1 MSYWDKK
8 MKKIKVEIFA
18 EAYQKIE
25 NISFQEKDKE
35 YSKFILTEDDIESDI
50 IEFIKQNRKQIIKDF
65 LFEMQGKVNINFS
78 GRKQTKKYSLCKVFN
93 EDLYFDGVVGIIED
107 EFDVNLFD
115 YIYLGG
121 KDIMD
126 KYQIENLNFEIR
138 LQIRS
143 KFDTEKPYFL
153 ATMLLR
159 KEIKLDN
166 LVLSTEE
173 EIYDYML
180 LFWYKTKL
188 LAAYEKGFYKTYR
201 RFEKNGNR
209 LRGSINISQ
218 HIKLNIGQNNGKIA
232 HIYRE
237 NTINNYLNHLII
249 VTYEYL
255 KKKYPELVEQNLD
268 NDLNIR
274 CILEGIRNEIG
285 YNPMGIQFLIKNNQK
300 TISHPYFIEYEDL
313 REICLKIL
321 REEALSIWEAGKE
334 RTKSI
339 LFYIPDLWEL
349 YLEDI
354 LKSDKEI
361 EKDIYT
367 QGEIPKSDEQ
377 AEKEQ
382 LKIFGEYNEKENENF
397 TKTIYPDFI
406 FFDKENPYFILDA
419 KFKEGWKKSIKGKI
433 PDFGLDDYDKCI
445 RDMNSIHAHA
455 TGVIFP
461 ANIEQGDDVNYLD
474 LKKLQHSISKY
485 NQLDCFYTI
494 PVYIPNTEGS
504 LAYNTSHN
512 YLDWK
517 KEFDSNVSIA
527 LEKIKKIIILEK
539 KYAED
544 YRRHMSEFN
553 ILREDIRN

>member
-1 MSYWDKK
+1 

-18 EAYQKIE
+18 EAYE
-25 NISFQEKDKE
+25 EIS
-35 YSKFILTEDDIESDI
+35 
-50 IEFIKQNRKQIIKDF
+50 
-65 LFEMQGKVNINFS
+65 KVNISNNDLESHIEEFINENKVLIVKNFLS
-78 GRKQTKKYSLCKVFN
+78 KIPTEKQVNTSKELKDAKGAYSFITNFN
-93 EDLYFDGVVGIIED
+93 GKEYFGGVVGIIED
-107 EFDVNLFD
+107 VFEINLSD
-115 YIYLGG
+115 NTYSDG
-121 KDIMD
+121 KDIED

-159 KEIKLDN
+159 NKIELND
-166 LVLSTEE
+166 LVFGNEE
-173 EIYDYML
+173 DIYDYLL
-180 LFWYKTKL
+180 LFWYKTKIL
-188 LAAYEKGFYKTYR
+188 EAYQKGFYKTYR
-201 RFEKNGNR
+201 RFEENGYR

-255 KKKYPELVEQNLD
+255 KKKYPELVEQNID
-268 NDLNIR
+268 NVVNVKS
-274 CILEGIRNEIG
+274 ILESIRNEIG
-285 YNPMGIQFLIKNNQK
+285 YNPMEIQFLIKNNLK
-300 TISHPYFIEYEDL
+300 PIAHPYFLEYEDL

-354 LKSDKEI
+354 LKQDKEL
-361 EKDIYT
+361 KNDVYT
-367 QGEIPKSDEQ
+367 QGKTPESD
-377 AEKEQ
+377 KQ
-382 LKIFGEYNEKENENF
+382 LKIFGEYNKTENKNF
-397 TKTIYPDFI
+397 KKNIYPDFI
-406 FFDKENPYFILDA
+406 FFDEESPYFILDA
-419 KFKEGWKKSIKGKI
+419 KFKGRWKESIEGEI
-433 PDFGLDDYDKCI
+433 PDFCLDDYNKCI
-445 RDMNSIHAHA
+445 RDMNSINAHA

-461 ANIEQGDDVNYLD
+461 TNIEQGNDVKYSD

-485 NQLDCFYTI
+485 NQQDCFYTI
-494 PVYIPNTEGS
+494 PVYIPDTKNNLDEVGILS
-504 LAYNTSHN
+504 

-517 KEFDSNVSIA
+517 KEFDSNVSTT
-527 LEKIKKIIILEK
+527 LKIIKGIITVEK
-539 KYAED
+539 KYSED
-544 YRRHMSEFN
+544 FKRHISKYN
-553 ILREDIRN
+553 ILRENIGN

>member
-1 MSYWDKK
+1 
-8 MKKIKVEIFA
+8 MKKIKVSIFA
-18 EAYQKIE
+18 EAYEEISKV
-25 NISFQEKDKE
+25 NISNNDLEPH
-35 YSKFILTEDDIESDI
+35 IE
-50 IEFIKQNRKQIIKDF
+50 EFINENKVLIIKNF
-65 LFEMQGKVNINFS
+65 LSEMKEGVNINFS
-78 GRKQTKKYSLCKVFN
+78 GRK
-93 EDLYFDGVVGIIED
+93 EDKRKGAYPLFKEYEGNLRFDGVVGMIESILEVELSD
-107 EFDVNLFD
+107 EAYKHGSSIRENHEIQKLNLD
-115 YIYLGG
+115 
-121 KDIMD
+121 
-126 KYQIENLNFEIR
+126 IR

-159 KEIKLDN
+159 KEIRLDDN

-201 RFEKNGNR
+201 RFEENGYR

-218 HIKLNIGQNNGKIA
+218 HIKLNIVQNNGKIA

-255 KKKYPELVEQNLD
+255 KKKYPELVEKNID

-285 YNPMGIQFLIKNNQK
+285 YNTMGIQFLIKNNQK

-321 REEALSIWEAGKE
+321 REEALSIWEVGKE

-354 LKSDKEI
+354 LKLDKELD
-361 EKDIYT
+361 KDVYT
-367 QGEIPKSDEQ
+367 QGKTPESD
-377 AEKEQ
+377 EQ
-382 LKIFGEYNEKENENF
+382 LKIFGEYNKTEDKNF
-397 TKTIYPDFI
+397 KKNIYPDFI
-406 FFDKENPYFILDA
+406 FFDEENPYFILDA
-419 KFKEGWKKSIKGKI
+419 KFKGRWKESIEGEI
-433 PDFGLDDYDKCI
+433 PDFCLDDYNKCI
-445 RDMNSIHAHA
+445 RDMNSINAHA

-461 ANIEQGDDVNYLD
+461 ANIEQGNDVKYSD

-485 NQLDCFYTI
+485 NQQDCFYTI
-494 PVYIPNTEGS
+494 PVYIPDTKNNLDEVGILT
-504 LAYNTSHN
+504 
-512 YLDWK
+512 YLDWR
-517 KEFDSNVSIA
+517 KEFDLNVSNV
-527 LEKIKKIIILEK
+527 LKIIKEIINVEK

-544 YRRHMSEFN
+544 FKRYISKFN
-553 ILREDIRN
+553 ISRENIGN

>member
-1 MSYWDKK
+1 
-8 MKKIKVEIFA
+8 MKKIKVSIFA
-18 EAYQKIE
+18 EAYE
-25 NISFQEKDKE
+25 EIS
-35 YSKFILTEDDIESDI
+35 
-50 IEFIKQNRKQIIKDF
+50 
-65 LFEMQGKVNINFS
+65 KVNISNNDLEQNIEKFINANKVLIVKNFLS
-78 GRKQTKKYSLCKVFN
+78 KIPTDKQVNTSKESKDAKGVYSFITNFN
-93 EDLYFDGVVGIIED
+93 GKEYFGGVVGIIED
-107 EFDVNLFD
+107 VFEINLFD
-115 YIYLGG
+115 DTYSDG
-121 KDIMD
+121 KGIVD

-159 KEIKLDN
+159 NKIELND
-166 LVLSTEE
+166 LVFSNEE
-173 EIYDYML
+173 DIYDYLL
-180 LFWYKTKL
+180 LFWYKTKIL
-188 LAAYEKGFYKTYR
+188 EAYQKGFYKTYK
-201 RFEKNGNR
+201 RFEENGYR

-255 KKKYPELVEQNLD
+255 KKKYPELVEQNID

-285 YNPMGIQFLIKNNQK
+285 YNTMGIQCLIKNNQK

-354 LKSDKEI
+354 LKQDKEL
-361 EKDIYT
+361 KNDVYT
-367 QGEIPKSDEQ
+367 QGETPESD
-377 AEKEQ
+377 KQ
-382 LKIFGEYNEKENENF
+382 LKIFGEYNKTEYKNF
-397 TKTIYPDFI
+397 KKNIYPDFI
-406 FFDKENPYFILDA
+406 FFDEESPYFILDA
-419 KFKEGWKKSIKGKI
+419 KFKGRWKESIEGEI
-433 PDFGLDDYDKCI
+433 PDFCLDDYNKCI
-445 RDMNSIHAHA
+445 RDMNSINAHA

-461 ANIEQGDDVNYLD
+461 ANIEQGNDVKYSD

-485 NQLDCFYTI
+485 NQQDCFYTI
-494 PVYIPNTEGS
+494 PVYIPDTKNNLDEVGILS
-504 LAYNTSHN
+504 

-517 KEFDSNVSIA
+517 KEFDSNVSTT
-527 LEKIKKIIILEK
+527 LKIIKEIITVEK
-539 KYAED
+539 KYSED
-544 YRRHMSEFN
+544 FKRHISKYN
-553 ILREDIRN
+553 ILRENIGN

>member
-1 MSYWDKK
+1 
-8 MKKIKVEIFA
+8 MKKIKVSIFA
-18 EAYQKIE
+18 EAYE
-25 NISFQEKDKE
+25 EIS
-35 YSKFILTEDDIESDI
+35 
-50 IEFIKQNRKQIIKDF
+50 
-65 LFEMQGKVNINFS
+65 KVNISNNDLEQHIEKFINANKVLIVKNFLS
-78 GRKQTKKYSLCKVFN
+78 KIPTKKQVNTSKELKDAKGAYSFITNFN
-93 EDLYFDGVVGIIED
+93 GKEYFGGVVGIIED
-107 EFDVNLFD
+107 VFEINLSENT
-115 YIYLGG
+115 YEGG
-121 KDIMD
+121 KDIED

-159 KEIKLDN
+159 NKIELND
-166 LVLSTEE
+166 LVFSNEE
-173 EIYDYML
+173 DIYDYLL
-180 LFWYKTKL
+180 LFWYKIKIL
-188 LAAYEKGFYKTYR
+188 EAYQKGFYKTYR
-201 RFEKNGNR
+201 RFEENGYR

-255 KKKYPELVEQNLD
+255 KKKYPELVEQNID

-285 YNPMGIQFLIKNNQK
+285 YNTKGIQFLIKNNQK

-354 LKSDKEI
+354 LKQDKEL
-361 EKDIYT
+361 KNDVYT
-367 QGEIPKSDEQ
+367 QGETPEFDK
-377 AEKEQ
+377 Q
-382 LKIFGEYNEKENENF
+382 LKIFGEYNKTENKNF
-397 TKTIYPDFI
+397 KKNIYPDFI
-406 FFDKENPYFILDA
+406 FFDEKSPYFILDA
-419 KFKEGWKKSIKGKI
+419 KFKGRWKESIEGKI
-433 PDFGLDDYDKCI
+433 PDFCLDDYNKCI
-445 RDMNSIHAHA
+445 RDMNSINAHA

-461 ANIEQGDDVNYLD
+461 ANIEQGNDVKYSD

-485 NQLDCFYTI
+485 NQQDCFYTI
-494 PVYIPNTEGS
+494 PVYIPDTKNNLDEIGILS
-504 LAYNTSHN
+504 

-517 KEFDSNVSIA
+517 KGFDSNVSTA
-527 LEKIKKIIILEK
+527 LKIIKEIITVEK
-539 KYAED
+539 KYSED
-544 YRRHMSEFN
+544 FKRHISKYN
-553 ILREDIRN
+553 ILRENIGN

>member
-1 MSYWDKK
+1 
-8 MKKIKVEIFA
+8 MKKIKVSIFA
-18 EAYQKIE
+18 EAYEEISKV
-25 NISFQEKDKE
+25 NISNNDLEPH
-35 YSKFILTEDDIESDI
+35 IE
-50 IEFIKQNRKQIIKDF
+50 EFINENKVLIVKNF
-65 LFEMQGKVNINFS
+65 LSEMKEGVNINFS
-78 GRKQTKKYSLCKVFN
+78 GRK
-93 EDLYFDGVVGIIED
+93 EDKRKGAYPLFKEYEGNLRFDGVVGMIESILEVELSD
-107 EFDVNLFD
+107 EAYKHGSSIRENHEIQKLNLD
-115 YIYLGG
+115 
-121 KDIMD
+121 
-126 KYQIENLNFEIR
+126 IR

-143 KFDTEKPYFL
+143 QFDTEKPYFL

-159 KEIKLDN
+159 KEIELDN

-180 LFWYKTKL
+180 LFWYKIKL
-188 LAAYEKGFYKTYR
+188 LEAYEKGFYKTYR
-201 RFEKNGNR
+201 RFEENGYR

-255 KKKYPELVEQNLD
+255 KKKYPELVEQNID

-285 YNPMGIQFLIKNNQK
+285 YNTMGIQFLIKNNQK

-321 REEALSIWEAGKE
+321 REEALSIWEVGKE

-354 LKSDKEI
+354 LKQDKEL
-361 EKDIYT
+361 KNDVYT
-367 QGEIPKSDEQ
+367 QGETPESD
-377 AEKEQ
+377 KQ
-382 LKIFGEYNEKENENF
+382 LKIFGEYNKTDNKNF
-397 TKTIYPDFI
+397 KKNIYPDFI
-406 FFDKENPYFILDA
+406 FFDEETPYFILDA

-433 PDFGLDDYDKCI
+433 PDFGLEDYSKCI
-445 RDMNSIHAHA
+445 RDMNSINAHA

-461 ANIEQGDDVNYLD
+461 ANIEKGDDINYSD

-485 NQLDCFYTI
+485 NQWDCFYTI
-494 PVYIPNTEGS
+494 PVYIPDTKNNLDEVGILT
-504 LAYNTSHN
+504 
-512 YLDWK
+512 YLDWR
-517 KEFDSNVSIA
+517 KEFDLNVSNA
-527 LEKIKKIIILEK
+527 LKIIKEIINVEK
-539 KYAED
+539 KYSGD
-544 YRRHMSEFN
+544 FRKHMSKFD
-553 ILREDIRN
+553 ILRKYIGN

>member
-1 MSYWDKK
+1 

-25 NISFQEKDKE
+25 NIPFQEKDKE
-35 YSKFILTEDDIESDI
+35 YSKFILIEDDIESDI
-50 IEFIKQNRKQIIKDF
+50 IEFIKQNHKPIIKNF
-65 LFEMQGKVNINFS
+65 LSKIPTEKQVNTAKELKDAKGAYSFITNFNGK
-78 GRKQTKKYSLCKVFN
+78 
-93 EDLYFDGVVGIIED
+93 EYFGGVVGIIED
-107 EFDVNLFD
+107 VFEINLSEST
-115 YIYLGG
+115 YEGG
-121 KDIMD
+121 KDIED
-126 KYQIENLNFEIR
+126 KYQIKNLNFEIR

-159 KEIKLDN
+159 NKIELND
-166 LVLSTEE
+166 LVFSNEE
-173 EIYDYML
+173 DIYDYLL
-180 LFWYKTKL
+180 LFWYKTKIL
-188 LAAYEKGFYKTYR
+188 EAYQKGFYKTYR
-201 RFEKNGNR
+201 RFEENGCR

-255 KKKYPELVEQNLD
+255 KKKYPELIEQNID
-268 NDLNIR
+268 NDLNVR

-300 TISHPYFIEYEDL
+300 TISHPYFIEYENL

-354 LKSDKEI
+354 LRQDKEL
-361 EKDIYT
+361 KNDVYT
-367 QGEIPKSDEQ
+367 QGETPESD
-377 AEKEQ
+377 KQ
-382 LKIFGEYNEKENENF
+382 LKIFGEYNETENKKFKKE
-397 TKTIYPDFI
+397 IYPDFI
-406 FFDKENPYFILDA
+406 FFDGENPYFILDA
-419 KFKEGWKKSIKGKI
+419 KFKEGWKESIKGEI
-433 PDFGLDDYDKCI
+433 PDFCLDDYDKCI
-445 RDMNSIHAHA
+445 RDMNSINAHA

-461 ANIEQGDDVNYLD
+461 ANIERGDDVINYSD
-474 LKKLQHSISKY
+474 LKKLQHSISRY
-485 NQLDCFYTI
+485 NQWDCFYTI
-494 PVYIPNTEGS
+494 PVYIPDTKNNLDEVGILS
-504 LAYNTSHN
+504 

-517 KEFDSNVSIA
+517 KKFDSNVSTS
-527 LEKIKKIIILEK
+527 LKIIKEIINVEK
-539 KYAED
+539 KYSGD
-544 YRRHMSEFN
+544 FRKHMSKFD
-553 ILREDIRN
+553 ILRKNIGN

>member
-1 MSYWDKK
+1 
-8 MKKIKVEIFA
+8 MKKIKISIFA
-18 EAYQKIE
+18 GAYEEISKV
-25 NISFQEKDKE
+25 NISNNDLEPLID
-35 YSKFILTEDDIESDI
+35 
-50 IEFIKQNRKQIIKDF
+50 EFINENKVLIVKNF
-65 LFEMQGKVNINFS
+65 LSEMKEGVKINFS
-78 GRKQTKKYSLCKVFN
+78 GRK
-93 EDLYFDGVVGIIED
+93 EDKRKGAYPLFKEYEGNLRFDGVVGVIESILEVELSD
-107 EFDVNLFD
+107 EAYKHGSSIRENHEIQKLNLD
-115 YIYLGG
+115 
-121 KDIMD
+121 
-126 KYQIENLNFEIR
+126 IR

-159 KEIKLDN
+159 NKIELND
-166 LVLSTEE
+166 LVFSNEE
-173 EIYDYML
+173 DIYDYLL

-201 RFEKNGNR
+201 RFEENGYR

-255 KKKYPELVEQNLD
+255 KKKYPELIEQNID

-361 EKDIYT
+361 EKDVYT

-377 AEKEQ
+377 LEKEQ
-382 LKIFGEYNEKENENF
+382 LQIFGNYNETENEKF
-397 TKTIYPDFI
+397 TKAIYPDFI

-433 PDFGLDDYDKCI
+433 PDFGLEDYSKCI
-445 RDMNSIHAHA
+445 RDMNSINAHA

-461 ANIEQGDDVNYLD
+461 VNIEQGDDINYSD

-485 NQLDCFYTI
+485 NQWDCFYTI
-494 PVYIPNTEGS
+494 PVYIPDTKNNLDEIGILT
-504 LAYNTSHN
+504 
-512 YLDWK
+512 YLDWR
-517 KEFDSNVSIA
+517 KEFDLNVSNA
-527 LEKIKKIIILEK
+527 LKIIKEIINVEK
-539 KYAED
+539 KYSGD
-544 YRRHMSEFN
+544 FRKHMSKFD
-553 ILREDIRN
+553 ILRKYIGN

>member
-1 MSYWDKK
+1 
-8 MKKIKVEIFA
+8 MKKIKVSIFA
-18 EAYQKIE
+18 EAYE
-25 NISFQEKDKE
+25 EIS
-35 YSKFILTEDDIESDI
+35 
-50 IEFIKQNRKQIIKDF
+50 
-65 LFEMQGKVNINFS
+65 KVNISNNDLEQHIEKFINANKVLIVKNFLS
-78 GRKQTKKYSLCKVFN
+78 KIPTKKQVNTSKELKDAKGAYSFITNFN
-93 EDLYFDGVVGIIED
+93 GKEYFGGVVGIIED
-107 EFDVNLFD
+107 VFEINLSEN
-115 YIYLGG
+115 IYEGG
-121 KDIMD
+121 KDIED

-159 KEIKLDN
+159 NKIELND
-166 LVLSTEE
+166 LVFSNEE
-173 EIYDYML
+173 DIYDYLL
-180 LFWYKTKL
+180 LFWYKIKIL
-188 LAAYEKGFYKTYR
+188 EAYQKGFYKTYR
-201 RFEKNGNR
+201 RFEENGYR

-255 KKKYPELVEQNLD
+255 KKKYPELVEQNID

-285 YNPMGIQFLIKNNQK
+285 YNTKGIQFLIKNNQK

-321 REEALSIWEAGKE
+321 REEALSIWETGKE

-354 LKSDKEI
+354 LKQDKEL
-361 EKDIYT
+361 KNDVYT
-367 QGEIPKSDEQ
+367 QGETPESD
-377 AEKEQ
+377 KQ
-382 LKIFGEYNEKENENF
+382 LKIFGEYNKTENKNF
-397 TKTIYPDFI
+397 KKNIYPDFI
-406 FFDKENPYFILDA
+406 FFDEKSPYFILDA
-419 KFKEGWKKSIKGKI
+419 KFKGRWKESIKGEI
-433 PDFGLDDYDKCI
+433 PDFCLDDYNKCI
-445 RDMNSIHAHA
+445 RDMNSINAHA

-461 ANIEQGDDVNYLD
+461 ANIEQGNDVKYSD

-485 NQLDCFYTI
+485 NQQDCFYTI
-494 PVYIPNTEGS
+494 PVYIPDTKNNLDEIGILS
-504 LAYNTSHN
+504 

-517 KEFDSNVSIA
+517 KGFDSNVSTA
-527 LEKIKKIIILEK
+527 LKIIKEIITVEK
-539 KYAED
+539 KYSED
-544 YRRHMSEFN
+544 FKRYISKYN
-553 ILREDIRN
+553 ILRENIGN

>member
-1 MSYWDKK
+1 

-18 EAYQKIE
+18 EAYE
-25 NISFQEKDKE
+25 EIS
-35 YSKFILTEDDIESDI
+35 
-50 IEFIKQNRKQIIKDF
+50 
-65 LFEMQGKVNINFS
+65 KVNISNNDLESHIEEFINENKVLIVKNFLS
-78 GRKQTKKYSLCKVFN
+78 KIPTEKQVNTSKELKDAKGAYSFITNFN
-93 EDLYFDGVVGIIED
+93 GKEYFGGVVGIIED
-107 EFDVNLFD
+107 VFEINLSD
-115 YIYLGG
+115 NTYSDG
-121 KDIMD
+121 KDIED

-159 KEIKLDN
+159 NKIELND
-166 LVLSTEE
+166 LVFGNEE
-173 EIYDYML
+173 DIYDYLL
-180 LFWYKTKL
+180 LFWYKTKIL
-188 LAAYEKGFYKTYR
+188 EAYQKGFYKTYR
-201 RFEKNGNR
+201 RFEENGYR

-255 KKKYPELVEQNLD
+255 KKKYPELVEQNID

-285 YNPMGIQFLIKNNQK
+285 YNTMGIQFLIKNNQK

-321 REEALSIWEAGKE
+321 REEALSIWEVGKE

-354 LKSDKEI
+354 LKQDKEL
-361 EKDIYT
+361 KNDVYT
-367 QGEIPKSDEQ
+367 QGKTPESD
-377 AEKEQ
+377 KQ
-382 LKIFGEYNEKENENF
+382 LKIFGEYNKTENKNF
-397 TKTIYPDFI
+397 KKNIYPDFI
-406 FFDKENPYFILDA
+406 FFDEESPYFILDA
-419 KFKEGWKKSIKGKI
+419 KFKGRWKESIEGEI
-433 PDFGLDDYDKCI
+433 PDFCLDDYNKCI
-445 RDMNSIHAHA
+445 RDMNSINAHA

-461 ANIEQGDDVNYLD
+461 TNIEQGNDVKYSD
-474 LKKLQHSISKY
+474 LKKLQHSISKC
-485 NQLDCFYTI
+485 NQQDCFYTI
-494 PVYIPNTEGS
+494 PVYIPDTKNNLDEVGILS
-504 LAYNTSHN
+504 

-517 KEFDSNVSIA
+517 KEFDSNVSTT
-527 LEKIKKIIILEK
+527 LKIIKGIITVEK
-539 KYAED
+539 KYSED
-544 YRRHMSEFN
+544 FKRHISKYN
-553 ILREDIRN
+553 ILRENIGN

>member
-1 MSYWDKK
+1 

-18 EAYQKIE
+18 EAYE
-25 NISFQEKDKE
+25 EIS
-35 YSKFILTEDDIESDI
+35 
-50 IEFIKQNRKQIIKDF
+50 
-65 LFEMQGKVNINFS
+65 KVNISNNDLEPHIEEFINENKVLIVKNFLS
-78 GRKQTKKYSLCKVFN
+78 KIPTEKQVNTSKELKDAKGAYSFITNFN
-93 EDLYFDGVVGIIED
+93 GKEYFGGVVGIIED
-107 EFDVNLFD
+107 VFEINLSD
-115 YIYLGG
+115 NTYSDG
-121 KDIMD
+121 KNIED

-159 KEIKLDN
+159 NKIELND
-166 LVLSTEE
+166 LVFGNEE
-173 EIYDYML
+173 DIYDYLL
-180 LFWYKTKL
+180 LFWYKTKIL
-188 LAAYEKGFYKTYR
+188 EAYQKGFYKTYR
-201 RFEKNGNR
+201 RFEENGYR

-255 KKKYPELVEQNLD
+255 KKKYPELVEQNID

-285 YNPMGIQFLIKNNQK
+285 YNTMGIQFLIKNNQK

-313 REICLKIL
+313 RKICLKIL
-321 REEALSIWEAGKE
+321 REEALSIWEVGKE

-354 LKSDKEI
+354 LKQDKEL
-361 EKDIYT
+361 KNDVYT
-367 QGEIPKSDEQ
+367 QGETPESGK
-377 AEKEQ
+377 Q
-382 LKIFGEYNEKENENF
+382 LKIFGEYNKTENKNF
-397 TKTIYPDFI
+397 KKNIYPDFI
-406 FFDKENPYFILDA
+406 FFDEESPYFILDA
-419 KFKEGWKKSIKGKI
+419 KFKGRWKESIEGEI
-433 PDFGLDDYDKCI
+433 PDFCLDDYNKCI
-445 RDMNSIHAHA
+445 RDMNSINAHA

-461 ANIEQGDDVNYLD
+461 ANIEQGNDVKYSD

-485 NQLDCFYTI
+485 NQQDCFYTI
-494 PVYIPNTEGS
+494 PVYIPDTKNNLDEVGILS
-504 LAYNTSHN
+504 

-517 KEFDSNVSIA
+517 KEFDSNVSTT
-527 LEKIKKIIILEK
+527 LKIIKEIITVEK
-539 KYAED
+539 KYSED
-544 YRRHMSEFN
+544 FKRHISKYN
-553 ILREDIRN
+553 ILRENIGN

>member
-1 MSYWDKK
+1 
-8 MKKIKVEIFA
+8 MKKIKVSIFA
-18 EAYQKIE
+18 EAYE
-25 NISFQEKDKE
+25 EIS
-35 YSKFILTEDDIESDI
+35 
-50 IEFIKQNRKQIIKDF
+50 
-65 LFEMQGKVNINFS
+65 KVNISNNDLEQHIEKFINANKVLIVKNFLS
-78 GRKQTKKYSLCKVFN
+78 KIPTEKQVNTSKELKDAKGAYSFITNFN
-93 EDLYFDGVVGIIED
+93 GKEYFGGVVGIIED
-107 EFDVNLFD
+107 VFEINLSD
-115 YIYLGG
+115 NTYSDG
-121 KDIMD
+121 KDIED

-159 KEIKLDN
+159 NKIELND
-166 LVLSTEE
+166 LVFSNEE
-173 EIYDYML
+173 DIYDYLL
-180 LFWYKTKL
+180 LFWYKTKIL
-188 LAAYEKGFYKTYR
+188 EAYQKGFYKTYR
-201 RFEKNGNR
+201 RFEENGYR

-255 KKKYPELVEQNLD
+255 KKKYPELVEQNID

-285 YNPMGIQFLIKNNQK
+285 YNTMGIQFLIKNNQK

-321 REEALSIWEAGKE
+321 REEALSIWEASKE

-354 LKSDKEI
+354 LKQDKEL
-361 EKDIYT
+361 KNDVYT
-367 QGEIPKSDEQ
+367 QGETPESD
-377 AEKEQ
+377 KQ
-382 LKIFGEYNEKENENF
+382 LKIFGEYNKTENKNF
-397 TKTIYPDFI
+397 KKNIYPDFI
-406 FFDKENPYFILDA
+406 FFDEESPYFILDA
-419 KFKEGWKKSIKGKI
+419 KFKGRWKESIEGEI
-433 PDFGLDDYDKCI
+433 PDFCLDDYNKCI
-445 RDMNSIHAHA
+445 RDMNSINAHA

-461 ANIEQGDDVNYLD
+461 ANIEQGNDVKYSD

-485 NQLDCFYTI
+485 NQQDCFYTI
-494 PVYIPNTEGS
+494 PVYIPDTKNNLDEVGILS
-504 LAYNTSHN
+504 

-517 KEFDSNVSIA
+517 KEFDSNVSTT
-527 LEKIKKIIILEK
+527 LKIIKEIITVEK
-539 KYAED
+539 KYSED
-544 YRRHMSEFN
+544 FKRHISKYN
-553 ILREDIRN
+553 ILRENIGN

>member
-1 MSYWDKK
+1 
-8 MKKIKVEIFA
+8 MKKFKVEIFA

-25 NISFQEKDKE
+25 NIPFQEKDKE
-35 YSKFILTEDDIESDI
+35 YSKFILTEDGIESDI
-50 IEFIKQNRKQIIKDF
+50 IEFIKQNRKAIIKNF
-65 LFEMQGKVNINFS
+65 LFKMQKKEKINFN
-78 GRKQTKKYSLCKVFN
+78 GRKQNKKYSLCKVFN
-93 EDLYFDGVVGIIED
+93 EDIYFDGVVGIIED

-115 YIYLGG
+115 DTYSDG
-121 KDIMD
+121 KGIVD
-126 KYQIENLNFEIR
+126 KYQVENLNFEIR

-166 LVLSTEE
+166 LVFSTEE

-201 RFEKNGNR
+201 RFEENGYR
-209 LRGSINISQ
+209 LRGSINISK

-255 KKKYPELVEQNLD
+255 KKKYPELIEQNID

-274 CILEGIRNEIG
+274 CILEGIRNKIG

-367 QGEIPKSDEQ
+367 QGRIPESD
-377 AEKEQ
+377 EQ
-382 LKIFGEYNEKENENF
+382 LKIFGEYNETEKKIFKKN
-397 TKTIYPDFI
+397 IYPDFI
-406 FFDKENPYFILDA
+406 FFDKEDPYLILDA
-419 KFKEGWKKSIKGKI
+419 KFKKEWKESIKGEF
-433 PDFGLDDYDKCI
+433 PDFSLDDYTKCI
-445 RDMNSIHAHA
+445 RDMNSINAHA

-461 ANIEQGDDVNYLD
+461 ANIEQGDDVNYSD
-474 LKKLQHSISKY
+474 LKKLQHWISKY
-485 NQLDCFYTI
+485 NQQDNFYTI
-494 PVYIPNTEGS
+494 PVYIPDTKNNLDEVGILT
-504 LAYNTSHN
+504 
-512 YLDWK
+512 YLNWK
-517 KEFDSNVSIA
+517 KEFDSNVSTT
-527 LEKIKKIIILEK
+527 LKIIKEIITLEK

-544 YRRHMSEFN
+544 FKRHMSKFN
-553 ILREDIRN
+553 ILRENIGN

>member
-1 MSYWDKK
+1 
-8 MKKIKVEIFA
+8 MKKIKVSIFA
-18 EAYQKIE
+18 EAYEEISKV
-25 NISFQEKDKE
+25 NISNNDLEPH
-35 YSKFILTEDDIESDI
+35 IE
-50 IEFIKQNRKQIIKDF
+50 EFINENKVLIVKNF
-65 LFEMQGKVNINFS
+65 LSEMKEGVNINFS
-78 GRKQTKKYSLCKVFN
+78 GRK
-93 EDLYFDGVVGIIED
+93 EDKRKGAYPLFKEYEGNLRFDGVVGMIESILEVELSD
-107 EFDVNLFD
+107 EAYKHGSSIRENHEIQKLNLD
-115 YIYLGG
+115 
-121 KDIMD
+121 
-126 KYQIENLNFEIR
+126 IR

-143 KFDTEKPYFL
+143 QFDTEKPYFL

-159 KEIKLDN
+159 KEIELDN

-180 LFWYKTKL
+180 LFWYKIKL
-188 LAAYEKGFYKTYR
+188 LEAYEKGFYKTYR
-201 RFEKNGNR
+201 RFEENGYR

-255 KKKYPELVEQNLD
+255 KKKYPELVEQNID

-285 YNPMGIQFLIKNNQK
+285 YNTMGIQFLIKNNQK

-321 REEALSIWEAGKE
+321 REEALSIWEVGKE

-354 LKSDKEI
+354 LKQDKEL
-361 EKDIYT
+361 KNDVYT
-367 QGEIPKSDEQ
+367 QGETPESD
-377 AEKEQ
+377 KQ
-382 LKIFGEYNEKENENF
+382 LKIFGEYNKTDNKNF
-397 TKTIYPDFI
+397 KKNIYPDFI
-406 FFDKENPYFILDA
+406 FFDEENPYFILDA

-433 PDFGLDDYDKCI
+433 PDFGLEDYSKCI
-445 RDMNSIHAHA
+445 RDMNSINAHA

-461 ANIEQGDDVNYLD
+461 ANIEQGDDINYSD

-485 NQLDCFYTI
+485 NQWDCFYTI
-494 PVYIPNTEGS
+494 PVYIPDTKNNLDEVGILT
-504 LAYNTSHN
+504 
-512 YLDWK
+512 YLDWR
-517 KEFDSNVSIA
+517 KEFDLNVSNA
-527 LEKIKKIIILEK
+527 LKIIKEIINVEK
-539 KYAED
+539 KYSGNF
-544 YRRHMSEFN
+544 RKHMSKFD
-553 ILREDIRN
+553 ILRKYIGN

>member
-1 MSYWDKK
+1 
-8 MKKIKVEIFA
+8 MKKIKVSIFA
-18 EAYQKIE
+18 EAYE
-25 NISFQEKDKE
+25 EIS
-35 YSKFILTEDDIESDI
+35 
-50 IEFIKQNRKQIIKDF
+50 
-65 LFEMQGKVNINFS
+65 KVNISNNDLEQNIEKFINANKVLIVKNFLS
-78 GRKQTKKYSLCKVFN
+78 KIPTDKQVNTSKESKDAKGVYSFITNFN
-93 EDLYFDGVVGIIED
+93 GKEYFGGVVGIIED
-107 EFDVNLFD
+107 VFEINLFD
-115 YIYLGG
+115 DTYSDG
-121 KDIMD
+121 KGIVD

-159 KEIKLDN
+159 NKIELND
-166 LVLSTEE
+166 LVFSNEE
-173 EIYDYML
+173 DIYDYLL
-180 LFWYKTKL
+180 LFWYKTKIL
-188 LAAYEKGFYKTYR
+188 EAYQKGFYKTYK
-201 RFEKNGNR
+201 RFEENGYR

-255 KKKYPELVEQNLD
+255 KKKYPELVEQNID

-285 YNPMGIQFLIKNNQK
+285 YNTMGIQCLIKNNQK

-354 LKSDKEI
+354 LKQDKEL
-361 EKDIYT
+361 KNDVYT
-367 QGEIPKSDEQ
+367 QGKTPESD
-377 AEKEQ
+377 KQ
-382 LKIFGEYNEKENENF
+382 LKIFGEYNKTENKNF
-397 TKTIYPDFI
+397 KKNIYPDFI
-406 FFDKENPYFILDA
+406 FFDEESPYFILDA
-419 KFKEGWKKSIKGKI
+419 KFKGRWKESIEGEI
-433 PDFGLDDYDKCI
+433 PDFCLDDYNKCI
-445 RDMNSIHAHA
+445 RDMNSINAHA

-461 ANIEQGDDVNYLD
+461 ANIEQGNDVKYSD

-485 NQLDCFYTI
+485 NQQDCFYTI
-494 PVYIPNTEGS
+494 PVYIPDTKNNLDEVGILS
-504 LAYNTSHN
+504 

-517 KEFDSNVSIA
+517 KEFDSNVSTT
-527 LEKIKKIIILEK
+527 LKIIKEIITVEK
-539 KYAED
+539 KYSED
-544 YRRHMSEFN
+544 FKRHISKYN
-553 ILREDIRN
+553 ILRENIGN

>member
-1 MSYWDKK
+1 
-8 MKKIKVEIFA
+8 MKKIKVSIFA
-18 EAYQKIE
+18 EAYEEISKV
-25 NISFQEKDKE
+25 NISNNDLEPH
-35 YSKFILTEDDIESDI
+35 IE
-50 IEFIKQNRKQIIKDF
+50 EFINENKVLIVKNF
-65 LFEMQGKVNINFS
+65 LSEMKEGVNINFS
-78 GRKQTKKYSLCKVFN
+78 GRK
-93 EDLYFDGVVGIIED
+93 EDKRKGAYPLFKEYEGNLRFDGVVGMIESILEVELSD
-107 EFDVNLFD
+107 EAYKHGSSIRENHEIQKLNLD
-115 YIYLGG
+115 
-121 KDIMD
+121 
-126 KYQIENLNFEIR
+126 IR

-143 KFDTEKPYFL
+143 QFDTEKPYFL

-159 KEIKLDN
+159 KEIELDN

-180 LFWYKTKL
+180 LFWYKIKL
-188 LAAYEKGFYKTYR
+188 LEAYEKGFYKTYR
-201 RFEKNGNR
+201 RFEENGYR

-255 KKKYPELVEQNLD
+255 KKKYPELVEQNID

-285 YNPMGIQFLIKNNQK
+285 YNTMGIQFLIKNNQK

-321 REEALSIWEAGKE
+321 REEALSIWEVGKE

-354 LKSDKEI
+354 LKQDKEL
-361 EKDIYT
+361 KNDVYT
-367 QGEIPKSDEQ
+367 QGETPESD
-377 AEKEQ
+377 KQ
-382 LKIFGEYNEKENENF
+382 LKIFGEYNKTDNKNF
-397 TKTIYPDFI
+397 KKNIYPDFI
-406 FFDKENPYFILDA
+406 FFDEENPYFILDA

-433 PDFGLDDYDKCI
+433 PDFGLEDYSKCI
-445 RDMNSIHAHA
+445 RDMNSINAHA

-461 ANIEQGDDVNYLD
+461 ANIEQGDDINYSD

-485 NQLDCFYTI
+485 NQWDCFYTI
-494 PVYIPNTEGS
+494 PVYIPDTKNNLDEVGILT
-504 LAYNTSHN
+504 
-512 YLDWK
+512 YLDWR
-517 KEFDSNVSIA
+517 KEFDLNVSNA
-527 LEKIKKIIILEK
+527 LKIIKEIINVEKNILEILG
-539 KYAED
+539 
-544 YRRHMSEFN
+544 N
-553 ILREDIRN
+553 I

>member
-1 MSYWDKK
+1 
-8 MKKIKVEIFA
+8 MKKIKISIFA
-18 EAYQKIE
+18 GAYE
-25 NISFQEKDKE
+25 EIS
-35 YSKFILTEDDIESDI
+35 
-50 IEFIKQNRKQIIKDF
+50 
-65 LFEMQGKVNINFS
+65 KVNISNNGLEQHIEKFINANKVLIVKNFLS
-78 GRKQTKKYSLCKVFN
+78 KIPTEKQVNTSKELKDAKGAYSFITNFN
-93 EDLYFDGVVGIIED
+93 GKEYFGGVVGIIED
-107 EFDVNLFD
+107 VFEINLSD
-115 YIYLGG
+115 NTYSDG
-121 KDIMD
+121 KDIED

-159 KEIKLDN
+159 NKIELND
-166 LVLSTEE
+166 LVFSNEE
-173 EIYDYML
+173 DIYDYLL
-180 LFWYKTKL
+180 LFWYKTKIL
-188 LAAYEKGFYKTYR
+188 EAYQKGFYKTYR
-201 RFEKNGNR
+201 RFEENGYR

-255 KKKYPELVEQNLD
+255 KKKYPELVEQNID

-285 YNPMGIQFLIKNNQK
+285 YNTMGIQFLIKNNQK

-354 LKSDKEI
+354 LKQDKEL
-361 EKDIYT
+361 KNDVYT
-367 QGEIPKSDEQ
+367 QGETPESD
-377 AEKEQ
+377 KQ
-382 LKIFGEYNEKENENF
+382 LKIFGEYNKTENKNF
-397 TKTIYPDFI
+397 KKNIYPDFI
-406 FFDKENPYFILDA
+406 FFDEESPYFILDA
-419 KFKEGWKKSIKGKI
+419 KFKGRWKESIEGEI
-433 PDFGLDDYDKCI
+433 PDFCLDDYNKCI
-445 RDMNSIHAHA
+445 RDMNSINAHA

-461 ANIEQGDDVNYLD
+461 ANIEQGNDVKYPD

-485 NQLDCFYTI
+485 NQQDCFYTI
-494 PVYIPNTEGS
+494 PVYIPDTKNNLDEVGILS
-504 LAYNTSHN
+504 

-517 KEFDSNVSIA
+517 KEFDSNVSTT
-527 LEKIKKIIILEK
+527 LKIIKEIITVEK
-539 KYAED
+539 KYSED
-544 YRRHMSEFN
+544 FKRHISKYN
-553 ILREDIRN
+553 ILRENIGN

>member
-1 MSYWDKK
+1 
-8 MKKIKVEIFA
+8 MKKIKISIFA
-18 EAYQKIE
+18 GAYEEISKV
-25 NISFQEKDKE
+25 NISNNDLEPLID
-35 YSKFILTEDDIESDI
+35 
-50 IEFIKQNRKQIIKDF
+50 EFINENKVLIVKNF
-65 LFEMQGKVNINFS
+65 LSEMKEGVKINFS
-78 GRKQTKKYSLCKVFN
+78 GRK
-93 EDLYFDGVVGIIED
+93 EDKRKGAYPLFKEYEGNLRFDGVVGVIESILEVELSD
-107 EFDVNLFD
+107 EAYKHGSSIRENHEIQKLNLD
-115 YIYLGG
+115 
-121 KDIMD
+121 
-126 KYQIENLNFEIR
+126 IR

-159 KEIKLDN
+159 NKIELND
-166 LVLSTEE
+166 LVFSNEE
-173 EIYDYML
+173 DIYDYLL

-201 RFEKNGNR
+201 RFEENGYR

-255 KKKYPELVEQNLD
+255 KKKYPELIEQNID

-433 PDFGLDDYDKCI
+433 PDFGLEDYSKCI
-445 RDMNSIHAHA
+445 RDMNSINAHA

-461 ANIEQGDDVNYLD
+461 VNIEQGDDINYYD

-485 NQLDCFYTI
+485 NQWDCFYTI
-494 PVYIPNTEGS
+494 PVYIPDTKNNLDEIGILT
-504 LAYNTSHN
+504 
-512 YLDWK
+512 YLDWR
-517 KEFDSNVSIA
+517 KEFDLNVSNA
-527 LEKIKKIIILEK
+527 LKIIKEIINVEK
-539 KYAED
+539 KYSGD
-544 YRRHMSEFN
+544 FRKHMSKFD
-553 ILREDIRN
+553 ILRKYIGN

>member
-1 MSYWDKK
+1 
-8 MKKIKVEIFA
+8 MKKIKVSIFA
-18 EAYQKIE
+18 EAYEEISKV
-25 NISFQEKDKE
+25 NISNNDLEPH
-35 YSKFILTEDDIESDI
+35 IE
-50 IEFIKQNRKQIIKDF
+50 EFINENKVLIVKNF
-65 LFEMQGKVNINFS
+65 LSEMKEGVNINFS
-78 GRKQTKKYSLCKVFN
+78 GRK
-93 EDLYFDGVVGIIED
+93 EDKRKGAYPLFKEYEGNLRFDGVVGMIESILEVELSD
-107 EFDVNLFD
+107 EAYKHGSSIRENYEIQKLNLD
-115 YIYLGG
+115 
-121 KDIMD
+121 
-126 KYQIENLNFEIR
+126 IR

-143 KFDTEKPYFL
+143 QFDTEKPYFL

-159 KEIKLDN
+159 KEIELDN

-180 LFWYKTKL
+180 LFWYKIKL
-188 LAAYEKGFYKTYR
+188 LEAYEKGFYKTYR
-201 RFEKNGNR
+201 RFEENGYR

-255 KKKYPELVEQNLD
+255 KKKYPELVEQNID

-285 YNPMGIQFLIKNNQK
+285 YNTMGIQFLIKNNQK

-321 REEALSIWEAGKE
+321 REEALSIWEVGKE

-354 LKSDKEI
+354 LKQDKEL
-361 EKDIYT
+361 KNDVYT
-367 QGEIPKSDEQ
+367 QGETPESD
-377 AEKEQ
+377 KQ
-382 LKIFGEYNEKENENF
+382 LKIFGEYNKTDNKNF
-397 TKTIYPDFI
+397 KKNIYPDFI
-406 FFDKENPYFILDA
+406 FFDEENPYFILDA

-433 PDFGLDDYDKCI
+433 PDFGLEDYSKCI
-445 RDMNSIHAHA
+445 RDMNSINAHA

-461 ANIEQGDDVNYLD
+461 ANIEQGDDINYSD

-485 NQLDCFYTI
+485 NQWDCFYTI
-494 PVYIPNTEGS
+494 PVYIPDTKNNLDEVGILT
-504 LAYNTSHN
+504 
-512 YLDWK
+512 YLDWR
-517 KEFDSNVSIA
+517 KEFDLNVSNA
-527 LEKIKKIIILEK
+527 LKIIKEIINVEK
-539 KYAED
+539 KYSGD
-544 YRRHMSEFN
+544 FRKHMSKFD
-553 ILREDIRN
+553 ILRKYIGN

>member
-1 MSYWDKK
+1 
-8 MKKIKVEIFA
+8 MKKIKVSIFA
-18 EAYQKIE
+18 EAYE
-25 NISFQEKDKE
+25 EIS
-35 YSKFILTEDDIESDI
+35 
-50 IEFIKQNRKQIIKDF
+50 
-65 LFEMQGKVNINFS
+65 KVNISNNDLEQHIEKFINANKVLIVKNFLS
-78 GRKQTKKYSLCKVFN
+78 KIPTKKQVNTSKELKDAKGAYSFITNFN
-93 EDLYFDGVVGIIED
+93 GKEYFGGVVGIIED
-107 EFDVNLFD
+107 VFEINLSENT
-115 YIYLGG
+115 YEGG
-121 KDIMD
+121 KDIED

-159 KEIKLDN
+159 NKIELND
-166 LVLSTEE
+166 LVFSNEE
-173 EIYDYML
+173 DIYDYLL
-180 LFWYKTKL
+180 LFWYKTKIL
-188 LAAYEKGFYKTYR
+188 EAYQKGFYKTYK
-201 RFEKNGNR
+201 RFEENGYR

-255 KKKYPELVEQNLD
+255 KKKYPELVEQNID

-285 YNPMGIQFLIKNNQK
+285 YNTKGIQFLIKNNQK

-354 LKSDKEI
+354 LKQDKEL
-361 EKDIYT
+361 KNDVYT
-367 QGEIPKSDEQ
+367 QGETPEFDK
-377 AEKEQ
+377 Q
-382 LKIFGEYNEKENENF
+382 LKIFGEYNKTENKNF
-397 TKTIYPDFI
+397 KKNIYPDFI
-406 FFDKENPYFILDA
+406 FFDEKSPYFILDA
-419 KFKEGWKKSIKGKI
+419 KFKGRWKESIEGEI
-433 PDFGLDDYDKCI
+433 PDFCLDDYNKCI
-445 RDMNSIHAHA
+445 RDMNSINAHA

-461 ANIEQGDDVNYLD
+461 ANIEQGNDVKYSD

-485 NQLDCFYTI
+485 NQQDCFYTI
-494 PVYIPNTEGS
+494 PVYIPDTKNNLDEVGILS
-504 LAYNTSHN
+504 

-517 KEFDSNVSIA
+517 KEFDSNVSTT
-527 LEKIKKIIILEK
+527 LKIIKEIITVEK
-539 KYAED
+539 KYSED
-544 YRRHMSEFN
+544 FKRHISKYN
-553 ILREDIRN
+553 ILRENIGN

>member
-1 MSYWDKK
+1 
-8 MKKIKVEIFA
+8 MKKIKVSIFA
-18 EAYQKIE
+18 EAYE
-25 NISFQEKDKE
+25 EIS
-35 YSKFILTEDDIESDI
+35 
-50 IEFIKQNRKQIIKDF
+50 
-65 LFEMQGKVNINFS
+65 KVNISNNDLEQNIEKFINANKVLIVKNFLS
-78 GRKQTKKYSLCKVFN
+78 KIPTDKQVNTSKESKDAKGVYSFITNFN
-93 EDLYFDGVVGIIED
+93 GKEYFGGVVGIIED
-107 EFDVNLFD
+107 VFEINLFD
-115 YIYLGG
+115 DTYSDG
-121 KDIMD
+121 KGIVD

-159 KEIKLDN
+159 NKIELND
-166 LVLSTEE
+166 LVFSNEE
-173 EIYDYML
+173 DIYDYLL
-180 LFWYKTKL
+180 LFWYKTKIL
-188 LAAYEKGFYKTYR
+188 EAYQKGFYKTYK
-201 RFEKNGNR
+201 RFEENGYR

-255 KKKYPELVEQNLD
+255 KKKYPELVEQNID

-285 YNPMGIQFLIKNNQK
+285 YNTMGIQCLIKNNQK

-354 LKSDKEI
+354 LKQDKEL
-361 EKDIYT
+361 KNDVYT
-367 QGEIPKSDEQ
+367 QGETPESD
-377 AEKEQ
+377 KQ
-382 LKIFGEYNEKENENF
+382 LKIFGEYNKTENKNF
-397 TKTIYPDFI
+397 KKNIYPDFI
-406 FFDKENPYFILDA
+406 FFDEESPYFILDA
-419 KFKEGWKKSIKGKI
+419 KFKGRWKESIEGEI
-433 PDFGLDDYDKCI
+433 PDFCLDDYNKCI
-445 RDMNSIHAHA
+445 RDMNSINAHA

-461 ANIEQGDDVNYLD
+461 ANIEQGNDVKYSD

-485 NQLDCFYTI
+485 NQQDCFYTI
-494 PVYIPNTEGS
+494 PVYIPDTKNNLDEVGILS
-504 LAYNTSHN
+504 

-517 KEFDSNVSIA
+517 KEFDSNVSTT
-527 LEKIKKIIILEK
+527 LKIIKEIITVEK
-539 KYAED
+539 KYSED
-544 YRRHMSEFN
+544 FKRHISKYN
-553 ILREDIRN
+553 ILRENIGN

>member
-1 MSYWDKK
+1 
-8 MKKIKVEIFA
+8 MKKIKVSIFA

-25 NISFQEKDKE
+25 NIPFQEKDKE

-50 IEFIKQNRKQIIKDF
+50 IEFIKQNHKPIIKNF
-65 LFEMQGKVNINFS
+65 LSEIQGKIKINS
-78 GRKQTKKYSLCKVFN
+78 DERKKD
-93 EDLYFDGVVGIIED
+93 EDYPLIKEYKGDLRFDGVVGIIED
-107 EFDVNLFD
+107 VFEINLSENT
-115 YIYLGG
+115 YEGG
-121 KDIMD
+121 KAIED

-159 KEIKLDN
+159 NKIELND
-166 LVLSTEE
+166 LVFSNEE
-173 EIYDYML
+173 DIYDYLL
-180 LFWYKTKL
+180 LFWYKTKIL
-188 LAAYEKGFYKTYR
+188 EAYEKGFYKTYR
-201 RFEKNGNR
+201 RFEENGCR

-255 KKKYPELVEQNLD
+255 KKKYPELIEQNID

-321 REEALSIWEAGKE
+321 REEALSIWEVGKE

-361 EKDIYT
+361 EKDVYT

-377 AEKEQ
+377 PEKEQ
-382 LKIFGEYNEKENENF
+382 LKIFGNYNKTENENF
-397 TKTIYPDFI
+397 TKEIYPDFI

-433 PDFGLDDYDKCI
+433 PDFGLEDYSKCI
-445 RDMNSIHAHA
+445 RDMNSINAHA

-461 ANIEQGDDVNYLD
+461 ANIEQRDDVNYSE

-494 PVYIPNTEGS
+494 PVYIPNTKNNMNEVGI
-504 LAYNTSHN
+504 LT
-512 YLDWK
+512 YLNWK

-527 LEKIKKIIILEK
+527 LEKIREITTLEK

-544 YRRHMSEFN
+544 FKRYMSKFN
-553 ILREDIRN
+553 ILRENIGN

>member
-1 MSYWDKK
+1 
-8 MKKIKVEIFA
+8 MKKIKVSIFA
-18 EAYQKIE
+18 EAYEEISKV
-25 NISFQEKDKE
+25 NISNNDLEPHIEEFINENKVLIIKNFLSEIQEKV
-35 YSKFILTEDDIESDI
+35 I
-50 IEFIKQNRKQIIKDF
+50 
-65 LFEMQGKVNINFS
+65 INFS
-78 GRKQTKKYSLCKVFN
+78 GRKQNKKYSLCKVFN
-93 EDLYFDGVVGIIED
+93 EDIYFDGVVGIIED
-107 EFDVNLFD
+107 EFDVNLID
-115 YIYLGG
+115 DTYSDG

-159 KEIKLDN
+159 KEIRLDDN

-180 LFWYKTKL
+180 LFWYKIKL

-201 RFEKNGNR
+201 RFEENGYR

-218 HIKLNIGQNNGKIA
+218 HIKLNIVQNNGKIA
-232 HIYRE
+232 YIYRE

-255 KKKYPELVEQNLD
+255 KKKYPELVEKNID

-285 YNPMGIQFLIKNNQK
+285 YNPMGIQFLIKNNK
-300 TISHPYFIEYEDL
+300 KNISHPYFIEYEDL

-321 REEALSIWEAGKE
+321 REEELSIWEAGKE

-361 EKDIYT
+361 DKDVYT
-367 QGEIPKSDEQ
+367 QGRIPESD
-377 AEKEQ
+377 EQ
-382 LKIFGEYNEKENENF
+382 LKIFGEYNETEKKFFKKN
-397 TKTIYPDFI
+397 IYPDFI
-406 FFDKENPYFILDA
+406 FFDKENPYLILDA
-419 KFKEGWKKSIKGKI
+419 KFKKEWKESIKGEF
-433 PDFGLDDYDKCI
+433 PDFCLDDYNKCI
-445 RDMNSIHAHA
+445 RDMNSINAHA

-461 ANIEQGDDVNYLD
+461 ANIEQGNDVKYSD

-485 NQLDCFYTI
+485 NQQDCFYTI
-494 PVYIPNTEGS
+494 PVYIPDTKNNLDEVGILT
-504 LAYNTSHN
+504 
-512 YLDWK
+512 YLDWR
-517 KEFDSNVSIA
+517 KEFDLNVSNA
-527 LEKIKKIIILEK
+527 LKIIKEIINVEK
-539 KYAED
+539 KYSGD
-544 YRRHMSEFN
+544 FRKHMSKFN
-553 ILREDIRN
+553 ISRENIGN